1 MNTTSSAPIQTGVWD
16 LLSHPALQAILGV
29 LVLMAVSF
37 IAYQALAKLRG
48 STKEDG
54 QLADLLQKNFE
65 EMRSEGDISEAE
77 FRKISASLNVVA
89 SSRIDRRES

>member
-1 MNTTSSAPIQTGVWD
+1 MNTTSSAPIESGVWE

-48 STKEDG
+48 SNKEDG
-54 QLADLLQKNFE
+54 QLTDLLQKNFE

-89 SSRIDRRES
+89 SSRNGRRES